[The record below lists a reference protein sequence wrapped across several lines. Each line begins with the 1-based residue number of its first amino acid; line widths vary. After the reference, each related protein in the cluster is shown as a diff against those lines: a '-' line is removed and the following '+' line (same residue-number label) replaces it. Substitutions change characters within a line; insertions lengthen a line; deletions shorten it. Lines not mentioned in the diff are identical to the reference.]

1 MAEVNSQ
8 SITLTPEQEAIVSL
22 TDGAYLVVAPPG
34 SGKTEVLA
42 QRIVRLVQSAP
53 DAGFKVLA
61 LSFTK
66 NAAATMRRRV
76 GDRLGEFT
84 WRVVCT
90 TYHAFCTDLLRSY
103 GDLVG
108 LPSDFTLYDTAEDQL
123 QALAQGLVE
132 EGVIGDPSEI
142 DRTAALEALGVIG
155 RLKRDLVLPTAA
167 PDKVL
172 AKWSVPLS
180 VAYRAYELALRKNG
194 ALDFDGVLVKAH
206 ELLRTQPE
214 LCAQYR
220 RSYRYIL
227 IDEAQDTSTA
237 QYELLR
243 ALCGDEHRNVLMVAD
258 PAQSIYG
265 FAGASAKFIEAF
277 ERDFSAE
284 RYVLGTTFRC
294 GSEILRIAATL
305 QPSGT
310 KALTQSRAQKAR
322 AKGWVSFEAWNSE
335 RDEAGATV
343 DWAEA
348 LIRDGLPA
356 SSVAVE
362 EQQNV
367 RAEELAIVARSRNH
381 LHAVLA
387 ELDRRSIPY
396 HFSTGES
403 GVFDTEEYSVL
414 LYGLKVLANERDV
427 ALARSLIAHVKR
439 LKVRAVL
446 RDYDG
451 LLDDAA
457 QLLAALAGDLAETNM
472 AAPIAALSD
481 AAAGREST
489 AAVLQRL
496 ADWDPGPAVADVDE
510 ADLLNGDRQ
519 LFGERWIQYRNR
531 PESVQRGWHGLVL
544 ELVSTP
550 RPEAPG
556 VRVLTVHAAK
566 GLEFKA
572 VAIVGLNDGSFPD
585 FRNLDGKDIEGER
598 RLMYVGV
605 TRASRALWLSRPRVR
620 QTRFGSRGQEP
631 SRFLEEMGFQDVE

>member
-1 MAEVNSQ
+1 VAEVNLP
-8 SITLTPEQEAIVSL
+8 SIVLTPEQEAIVSL

-42 QRIVRLVQSAP
+42 QRIVRLIQSAP

-66 NAAATMRRRV
+66 SAAATMRRRV

-84 WRVVCT
+84 WRVMCT

-108 LPSDFTLYDTAEDQL
+108 VPSDFTLYDTDEDRL

-132 EGVIGDPSEI
+132 EGVIGDPSDI
-142 DRTAALEALGVIG
+142 DRSAALEALGVIG
-155 RLKRDLVLPTAA
+155 RLKRDLILSTAA
-167 PDKVL
+167 ADKPS

-180 VAYRAYELALRKNG
+180 VAYRAYELALRRNG

-243 ALCGDEHRNVLMVAD
+243 ALCGDEHRNVLLVAD
-258 PAQSIYG
+258 PAQSIYA

-277 ERDFSAE
+277 ERDFGAE

-294 GSEILRIAATL
+294 GSEILRIASAL
-305 QPSGT
+305 QPQGT
-310 KALTQSRAQKAR
+310 KAPTVSRAQTAR
-322 AKGWVSFEAWNSE
+322 AKGWVSFGAWNSE
-335 RDEAGATV
+335 RDEAVATV
-343 DWAEA
+343 DWSEG

-356 SSVAVE
+356 SSVAAE
-362 EQQNV
+362 EQPRI
-367 RAEELAIVARSRNH
+367 RAEEVAIVARSRNH

-387 ELDRRSIPY
+387 ELDGRNIPY

-403 GVFDTEEYSVL
+403 GVFDTEEYTAL

-427 ALARSLIAHVKR
+427 ALARSLIAHITR
-439 LKVRAVL
+439 SKVGTCVS
-446 RDYDG
+446 DHDG

-457 QLLAALAGDLAETNM
+457 ELLAALGGDLAGTSM
-472 AAPIAALSD
+472 AVPITALSD
-481 AAAGREST
+481 AAAGRNSM
-489 AAVLQRL
+489 AAVVQRL
-496 ADWDPGPAVADVDE
+496 ADWDPGKDVTDADE
-510 ADLLNGDRQ
+510 ADLLNGDRE
-519 LFGERWIQYRNR
+519 LFLERWIQYRNR

-544 ELVSTP
+544 ELVATP

-620 QTRFGSRGQEP
+620 QTRFGSRSQEP
-631 SRFLEEMGFQDVE
+631 SRFLSEMGFREVE

>member
-1 MAEVNSQ
+1 MAEVNPA
-8 SITLTPEQEAIVSL
+8 SIVLTPEQEAIVSL

-42 QRIVRLVQSAP
+42 QRIVRLIQSAP

-66 NAAATMRRRV
+66 SAAATMRRRV

-84 WRVVCT
+84 WRVMCT

-108 LPSDFTLYDTAEDQL
+108 VPSDFTLYDTDEDRL

-132 EGVIGDPSEI
+132 EGEIGDPTEI
-142 DRTAALEALGVIG
+142 DRSAALEALGVIG

-167 PDKVL
+167 PDKPS

-180 VAYRAYELALRKNG
+180 VAYRAYELALRRNG

-258 PAQSIYG
+258 PAQSIYA

-277 ERDFSAE
+277 ERDFGAE

-294 GSEILRIAATL
+294 GSEILRIAAAL
-305 QPSGT
+305 QPQGT
-310 KALTQSRAQKAR
+310 KAPTVSRAQTAR
-322 AKGWVSFEAWNSE
+322 AKGWVSFGAWDSE
-335 RDEAGATV
+335 RDEAVATV
-343 DWAEA
+343 NWSEG

-356 SSVAVE
+356 PSVAAE
-362 EQQNV
+362 EQPRI
-367 RAEELAIVARSRNH
+367 RAEEVAIVARSRNH

-387 ELDRRSIPY
+387 ELDGRNIPY
-396 HFSTGES
+396 HFSTGDS
-403 GVFDTEEYSVL
+403 GVFDTEEYTAL

-427 ALARSLIAHVKR
+427 AIARSLIAHITRSKAGARVSNH
-439 LKVRAVL
+439 
-446 RDYDG
+446 DG

-457 QLLAALAGDLAETNM
+457 QLLAALGGDLAGTSM
-472 AAPIAALSD
+472 AVPIAALSE
-481 AAAGREST
+481 AAAGRNSM
-489 AAVLQRL
+489 AAVVQRL
-496 ADWDPGPAVADVDE
+496 ADWDPGKDVTDADE
-510 ADLLNGDRQ
+510 SDLLNGDRE
-519 LFGERWIQYRNR
+519 LFLERWIQYRNR

-544 ELVSTP
+544 ELVATP

-620 QTRFGSRGQEP
+620 QTRFGSRSQEP
-631 SRFLEEMGFQDVE
+631 SRFLSEMGFREVE

>member
-1 MAEVNSQ
+1 MAEVNPQ

-42 QRIVRLVQSAP
+42 QRVVRLVQSAP
-53 DAGFKVLA
+53 NAGFKVLA

-84 WRVVCT
+84 WRVICT
-90 TYHAFCTDLLRSY
+90 TYHAFCTDLLRNY
-103 GDLVG
+103 GELVG
-108 LPSDFTLYDTAEDQL
+108 LPSDFTLYDTDEDKL

-132 EGVIGDPSEI
+132 EGVLAEPSAI
-142 DRTAALEALGVIG
+142 DRNAAIEALALIG

-167 PDKVL
+167 PNTAS

-206 ELLRTQPE
+206 ELLRTQPDV
-214 LCAQYR
+214 CGQYR

-237 QYELLR
+237 QYEILR

-258 PAQSIYG
+258 PAQSIYA
-265 FAGASAKFIEAF
+265 FAGASAKFVDAF
-277 ERDFSAE
+277 ERDFAAE

-305 QPSGT
+305 QSAGT
-310 KALTQSRAQKAR
+310 KAQTESRAQTAR
-322 AKGWVSFEAWNSE
+322 AKGWVSFGAWDSE
-335 RDEAGATV
+335 QDEAVATV
-343 DWAEA
+343 DWSEGV
-348 LIRDGLPA
+348 IRDGLPA

-362 EQQNV
+362 EPRSV

-387 ELDRRSIPY
+387 ELDDRNIPY

-403 GVFDTEEYSVL
+403 GVFDTEEYTAL

-427 ALARSLIAHVKR
+427 ALARSLIAHIR
-439 LKVRAVL
+439 RSKVGTRVS
-446 RDYDG
+446 DHDG

-457 QLLAALAGDLAETNM
+457 QLLLALGDDLAGTRM
-472 AAPIAALSD
+472 AVPIATLSD
-481 AAAGREST
+481 AAAGGHPM

-496 ADWDPGPAVADVDE
+496 ADWDPSPGVTDADE
-510 ADLLNGDRQ
+510 ADLLNGDRE
-519 LFGERWIQYRNR
+519 LFRERWIQYRNR

-556 VRVLTVHAAK
+556 IRVLTVHAAK

-585 FRNLDGKDIEGER
+585 FRNLNGKDIESER

-631 SRFLEEMGFQDVE
+631 SRFLSEMGFRDVE

>member
-1 MAEVNSQ
+1 MAEVSPQ

-42 QRIVRLVQSAP
+42 QRIVRLVQTAP

-108 LPSDFTLYDTAEDQL
+108 LPSDFTLYDTPEDQL

-132 EGVIGDPSEI
+132 EGVLGDPSEV
-142 DRTAALEALGVIG
+142 DRAAALEMLGSIG
-155 RLKRDLVLPTAA
+155 RLKRDLILPTAA
-167 PDKVL
+167 PDTTS
-172 AKWSVPLS
+172 ARWSVPLS

-206 ELLRTQPE
+206 ELLCTQPE

-237 QYELLR
+237 QYEVLR

-258 PAQSIYG
+258 PAQSIYA

-277 ERDFSAE
+277 ERDFGAQ

-294 GSEILRIAATL
+294 GAEILQVAAKL
-305 QPSGT
+305 HHQDT
-310 KALTQSRAQKAR
+310 KVEAGSRAHMAS
-322 AKGWVSFEAWNSE
+322 ADGWVSFAAWDSE
-335 RDEAGATV
+335 RDEAVATI
-343 DWAEA
+343 DWTEA
-348 LIRDGLPA
+348 LVREGLPA
-356 SSVAVE
+356 SSVAPE
-362 EQQNV
+362 EQRAV

-381 LHAVLA
+381 LRAILA
-387 ELDRRSIPY
+387 ELDSRQSPY

-403 GVFDTEEYSVL
+403 GVFDTEEYSAL
-414 LYGLKVLANERDV
+414 LYGLKVLANERDI
-427 ALARSLIAHVKR
+427 ALARSLIAY
-439 LKVRAVL
+439 VRRSRAGAL
-446 RDYDG
+446 AGDYDT

-457 QLLAALAGDLAETNM
+457 LLLAKLANDM
-472 AAPIAALSD
+472 AGTKMADPIAALSD
-481 AAAGREST
+481 AAAGRHSIVV
-489 AAVLQRL
+489 VLQRL
-496 ADWDPGPAVADVDE
+496 ADWDPSQGVTDPDE
-510 ADLLNGDRQ
+510 ADLLNGDRE
-519 LFGERWIQYRNR
+519 LFRERWIQYRNR
-531 PESVQRGWHGLVL
+531 PESSQRGWDGLVL

-585 FRNLDGKDIEGER
+585 FRNLGGKDIDGER

-620 QTRFGSRGQEP
+620 QTRVGSRVQEP
-631 SRFLEEMGFQDVE
+631 SRFLVEMGLRDTE

>member
-1 MAEVNSQ
+1 MAEVNPP
-8 SITLTPEQEAIVSL
+8 SIVLTPEQEAIVSL

-42 QRIVRLVQSAP
+42 QRIVRLIQSAP

-66 NAAATMRRRV
+66 SAAATMRRRV

-84 WRVVCT
+84 WRVMCT

-108 LPSDFTLYDTAEDQL
+108 VPSDFTLYDTDEDRL

-132 EGVIGDPSEI
+132 EGEIGDPTEI
-142 DRTAALEALGVIG
+142 DRSAALEALGVIG
-155 RLKRDLVLPTAA
+155 RLKRDLVLPSAA
-167 PDKVL
+167 PDRPS

-180 VAYRAYELALRKNG
+180 VAYRAYELALRRNG

-258 PAQSIYG
+258 PAQSIYA

-277 ERDFSAE
+277 ERDFGAE

-294 GSEILRIAATL
+294 GSEILRIAAAL
-305 QPSGT
+305 QPQGT
-310 KALTQSRAQKAR
+310 KAPTVSRAQTAR
-322 AKGWVSFEAWNSE
+322 AKGWVSFGAWDSE
-335 RDEAGATV
+335 RDEAVATV
-343 DWAEA
+343 NWSEG

-356 SSVAVE
+356 PSVAAE
-362 EQQNV
+362 EQPHI
-367 RAEELAIVARSRNH
+367 RAEEVAIVARSRNH

-387 ELDRRSIPY
+387 ELDGRNVPY
-396 HFSTGES
+396 HFSTGDS
-403 GVFDTEEYSVL
+403 GVFDTEEYTAL

-427 ALARSLIAHVKR
+427 AIARSLIAHITR
-439 LKVRAVL
+439 SKVGARVS
-446 RDYDG
+446 DHDG
-451 LLDDAA
+451 VLDDAA
-457 QLLAALAGDLAETNM
+457 QLLAALGGDLAGTSM
-472 AAPIAALSD
+472 AVPIAALSE
-481 AAAGREST
+481 AAAGRHLM
-489 AAVLQRL
+489 AAVVQRL
-496 ADWDPGPAVADVDE
+496 GDWDPGKDVTDADE
-510 ADLLNGDRQ
+510 ADLLNGDRE
-519 LFGERWIQYRNR
+519 LFHERWIQYRNR

-544 ELVSTP
+544 ELVGTP

-620 QTRFGSRGQEP
+620 QTRFGSRSQEP
-631 SRFLEEMGFQDVE
+631 SRFLSEMGFREVE

>member
-8 SITLTPEQEAIVSL
+8 SIALTPEQEAIVSL

-42 QRIVRLVQSAP
+42 QRVVRLVQSAP

-61 LSFTK
+61 LSYTK

-132 EGVIGDPSEI
+132 EGVIGDSSEI
-142 DRTAALEALGVIG
+142 DRAAALEALGLIG

-167 PDKVL
+167 PDE
-172 AKWSVPLS
+172 ASAQWSVPLS

-206 ELLRTQPE
+206 ELLRAQPE

-237 QYELLR
+237 QYEILR

-258 PAQSIYG
+258 PAQSIYA
-265 FAGASAKFIEAF
+265 FAGASAQYIDAF
-277 ERDFSAE
+277 QRDFGAT

-305 QPSGT
+305 QPQST
-310 KALTQSRAQKAR
+310 KAQRESRAHAAR
-322 AKGWVSFEAWNSE
+322 AKGWVSFAAWNSE
-335 RDEAGATV
+335 RDEAVATV
-343 DWAEA
+343 DWAEGV
-348 LIRDGLPA
+348 IRDGLPA
-356 SSVAVE
+356 SSVTIE
-362 EQQNV
+362 EQPSI

-387 ELDRRSIPY
+387 ELDERNVPY
-396 HFSTGES
+396 HFSTGEA
-403 GVFDTEEYSVL
+403 GVFDTEEYTAL
-414 LYGLKVLANERDV
+414 LYGLKMLANERDV
-427 ALARSLIAHVKR
+427 AVARSLIAHVR
-439 LKVRAVL
+439 RSNAGAVV

-451 LLDDAA
+451 ILDDAA
-457 QLLAALAGDLAETNM
+457 QLVAGLASDVTRTNM
-472 AAPIAALSD
+472 AVPFAALSD
-481 AAAGREST
+481 AAAGRDSM
-489 AAVLQRL
+489 AVVLQRL
-496 ADWDPGPAVADVDE
+496 ADWDPSQDVADPDE
-510 ADLLNGDRQ
+510 ADLLNADRE
-519 LFGERWIQYRNR
+519 LFRDRWIQYRNR
-531 PESVQRGWHGLVL
+531 PQSVQRGWHGVVL

-566 GLEFKA
+566 GLEFRA
-572 VAIVGLNDGSFPD
+572 LAIIGLNDGSFPD

-605 TRASRALWLSRPRVR
+605 TRASRALWLSRPRMR
-620 QTRFGSRGQEP
+620 QTRFGMRRQEP
-631 SRFLEEMGFQDVE
+631 SRFLLEMGFQGTE

>member
-1 MAEVNSQ
+1 MAEVKSQ

-42 QRIVRLVQSAP
+42 QRIVRLIQSAP

-84 WRVVCT
+84 WRVMCT

-108 LPSDFTLYDTAEDQL
+108 VPSDFTLYDTDEDRL

-132 EGVIGDPSEI
+132 EGVIGDPSDI
-142 DRTAALEALGVIG
+142 DRAAALEALGVIG

-167 PDKVL
+167 PENVS
-172 AKWSVPLS
+172 KWSVPLS
-180 VAYRAYELALRKNG
+180 VAYRAYELALQNNG

-243 ALCGDEHRNVLMVAD
+243 ALCGDEQRNVLMVAD
-258 PAQSIYG
+258 PAQSIYA

-277 ERDFSAE
+277 ERDFGAE

-294 GSEILRIAATL
+294 GSEILRIAAGL
-305 QPSGT
+305 QSSGT
-310 KALTQSRAQKAR
+310 KAQTESRAHTAR
-322 AKGWVSFEAWNSE
+322 AKGWVSFGAWNSE
-335 RDEAGATV
+335 RDEAVATV

-356 SSVAVE
+356 SSVAAE
-362 EQQNV
+362 EQNSI

-381 LHAVLA
+381 LQAVLA
-387 ELDRRSIPY
+387 ELDVRSIPY
-396 HFSTGES
+396 HFSAGES
-403 GVFDTEEYSVL
+403 GIFDTEEYTAL
-414 LYGLKVLANERDV
+414 LYGLKVLAHERDV
-427 ALARSLIAHVKR
+427 ALARSLIAHIKR
-439 LKVRAVL
+439 SKLGAVV
-446 RDYDG
+446 RDYDS
-451 LLDDAA
+451 LLADAA
-457 QLLAALAGDLAETNM
+457 ALLAALADDVAGTNLEV
-472 AAPIAALSD
+472 PIATLSA
-481 AAAGREST
+481 AAAGRDEMPV
-489 AAVLQRL
+489 VLERL
-496 ADWDPGPAVADVDE
+496 ADWDPGPAVTDADD
-510 ADLLNGDRQ
+510 ADLLNGDRD
-519 LFGERWIQYRNR
+519 LFRERWIQYRNR

-566 GLEFKA
+566 GLEFKG

-620 QTRFGSRGQEP
+620 QTRFGSRSQEP
-631 SRFLEEMGFQDVE
+631 SRFLLEMGFQNAE

>member
-1 MAEVNSQ
+1 MAEVNPP
-8 SITLTPEQEAIVSL
+8 SIVLTPEQEAIVSL

-42 QRIVRLVQSAP
+42 QRIVRLIQSAP

-66 NAAATMRRRV
+66 SAAATMRRRV

-84 WRVVCT
+84 WRVMCT

-108 LPSDFTLYDTAEDQL
+108 VPSDFTLYDTDEDRL

-132 EGVIGDPSEI
+132 EGEIGDPTEI
-142 DRTAALEALGVIG
+142 DRSAALEALGVIG
-155 RLKRDLVLPTAA
+155 RLKRDLVLPSAA
-167 PDKVL
+167 PDRPS

-180 VAYRAYELALRKNG
+180 VAYRAYELALRRNG

-258 PAQSIYG
+258 PAQSIYA

-277 ERDFSAE
+277 ERDFGAE

-294 GSEILRIAATL
+294 GSEILRIAAAL
-305 QPSGT
+305 QPQGT
-310 KALTQSRAQKAR
+310 KAPTVSRAQTAR
-322 AKGWVSFEAWNSE
+322 AKGWVSFGAWDSE
-335 RDEAGATV
+335 RDEAVATV
-343 DWAEA
+343 NWSEG

-356 SSVAVE
+356 PSVAAE
-362 EQQNV
+362 EQPHI
-367 RAEELAIVARSRNH
+367 RAEEVAIVARSRNH

-387 ELDRRSIPY
+387 ELDGRNVPY
-396 HFSTGES
+396 HFSTGDS
-403 GVFDTEEYSVL
+403 GVFDTEEYTAL

-427 ALARSLIAHVKR
+427 AIARSLIAHITR
-439 LKVRAVL
+439 SKVGARVS
-446 RDYDG
+446 DHDG
-451 LLDDAA
+451 VLDDAA
-457 QLLAALAGDLAETNM
+457 QLLAALGGDLAGTSM
-472 AAPIAALSD
+472 AVPIAALSE
-481 AAAGREST
+481 AAAGRHSM
-489 AAVLQRL
+489 AAVVQRL
-496 ADWDPGPAVADVDE
+496 ADWDPGKDVTDADE
-510 ADLLNGDRQ
+510 ADLLNGDRE
-519 LFGERWIQYRNR
+519 LFHERWIQYRNR

-544 ELVSTP
+544 ELVGTP

-620 QTRFGSRGQEP
+620 QTRFGSRSQEP
-631 SRFLEEMGFQDVE
+631 SRFLSEMGFREVE